1 MERLPNELWAEIFS
15 FLDLPALTVASHVD
29 RHRRAM
35 AFDQPQFWRDIDISR
50 PSPSIVHWAE
60 RRIHAGADRPISLA
74 INVPEQHPLVEPLL
88 RLISLS
94 LHRMRSLRLCIS
106 GIYFPSLC
114 DLLCAPAPLLAHLR
128 IDVSADGRV
137 STDIPLP
144 TSIFHG
150 ASPLLREVELDSV
163 TLPTGAVS
171 AFQSVDLVRVAVP
184 EDAWHEFPSQLFD
197 IFPAVRSLY
206 MYGGGLL
213 IKEPLTPSASAAFAQ
228 LDFLDVGYY
237 ETKNIVFYRQLPTA
251 SIREIVASHSDK
263 DTVRAAVAQL
273 DGSIY
278 MVFAKV
284 DPDIR
289 VIYSSVTTGKA
300 RAFAED
306 YSDFEGERYNSAFI
320 LGDPGFLERLVALRV
335 SLSLYS
341 IVCHTV
347 PSSNRITTL
356 ILYVDDGSSGI
367 RLPTA
372 RLHCPEIRT
381 LELRA
386 SGAVAA
392 VDADDLIAFSL
403 RLGPHA
409 HDVALELDRVIVQG
423 DQVRLASRF
432 TLTGV
437 QCV

>member
-1 MERLPNELWAEIFS
+1 MPRLPNELWAGSFS
-15 FLDLPALTVASHVD
+15 FLDMPALIVASQVD
-29 RHRRAM
+29 KHWRAI
-35 AFDQPQFWRDIDISR
+35 AFDQPKFWRDIEISALSSGR
-50 PSPSIVHWAE
+50 LHLTE
-60 RRIHAGADRPISLA
+60 RRMRAGADRPINLD

-106 GIYFPSLC
+106 GIYFPLLC
-114 DLLCAPAPLLAHLR
+114 DLLCAPAPLLMHFR
-128 IDVSADGRV
+128 VDVSADGRV

-144 TSIFHG
+144 AAIFRG
-150 ASPLLREVELDSV
+150 ASPLLQEVDLDSV
-163 TLPTGAVS
+163 TLPIGAVP
-171 AFQSVDLVRVAVP
+171 AFQSVELVRVAVP
-184 EDAWHEFPSQLFD
+184 EDAWHEFPPQLFD
-197 IFPAVRSLY
+197 VFPAVRSLY

-213 IKEPLTPSASAAFAQ
+213 IKEPLTPSALAAFAQ

-237 ETKNIVFYRQLPTA
+237 ETENIVFYRQLPTA
-251 SIREIVASHSDK
+251 CIREIVAAHSDK

-273 DGSIY
+273 DDAIY

-284 DPDIR
+284 GPDIR
-289 VIYSSVTTGKA
+289 VIFSSVTTGNA
-300 RAFAED
+300 RGFAEE
-306 YSDFEGERYNSAFI
+306 YSDFERESYNSTFI
-320 LGDPGFLERLVALRV
+320 LGDPGFLDRLVTLRV
-335 SLSLYS
+335 ALSLWS
-341 IVCHTV
+341 TVCHTV

-356 ILYVDDGSSGI
+356 ILYLDDDSSGI
-367 RLPTA
+367 RLPSA

-381 LELRA
+381 LLLRS
-386 SGAVAA
+386 SGPVIA

-409 HDVALELDRVIVQG
+409 HDVALELYRVIVQG

-437 QCV
+437 QGV